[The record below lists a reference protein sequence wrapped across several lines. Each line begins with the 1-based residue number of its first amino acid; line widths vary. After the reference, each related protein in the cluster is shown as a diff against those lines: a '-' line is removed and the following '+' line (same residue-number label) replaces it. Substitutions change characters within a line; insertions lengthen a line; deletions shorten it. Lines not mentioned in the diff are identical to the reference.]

1 MASFSPRALCRKA
14 KKEGEEVNGSG
25 ELAFSI
31 ASRTGT
37 EVHCRP
43 WRTTCLRAEK
53 VTPHEEFAAVLLCIF
68 AVAHAA
74 SGPSGP
80 AELNDKLVVSAT
92 GAPWKIVSS
101 TDLHYH
107 MQGNNATA
115 FDHDDMHNHVVAHYK
130 KEDAKDELPEPSAL
144 ASISPQMA
152 KPLDKQREAEV
163 AAGGKSLHEEK
174 EGKKEDL
181 EVISMAKAKTD
192 SKPALDAEEE
202 AVNKESKEEL

>member
-1 MASFSPRALCRKA
+1 MR
-14 KKEGEEVNGSG
+14 N
-25 ELAFSI
+25 
-31 ASRTGT
+31 
-37 EVHCRP
+37 
-43 WRTTCLRAEK
+43 
-53 VTPHEEFAAVLLCIF
+53 FAAALLCIF

-130 KEDAKDELPEPSAL
+130 KADAKDELPEPSAL
-144 ASISPQMA
+144 ASISPQVA

-163 AAGGKSLHEEK
+163 AAGVKKLEDEEK
-174 EGKKEDL
+174 ESKKEDL

-192 SKPALDAEEE
+192 SKPALDVEEE
-202 AVNKESKEEL
+202 ATNKERQSRNPRQPIRLKVKAQIEPPLKPRETKSTQKSLLLTKRSS